1 MVEAG
6 YGQVKEDKG
15 AQTAMGWAKDKATI
29 TWVMLKHNF

>member
-15 AQTAMGWAKDKATI
+15 AQTAQGWAQDKATI
-29 TWVMLKHNF
+29 TWLMLKHNF